1 MRGHTRFTEDALD
14 SAAHSAQDLE
24 TSTWT
29 FLPPTMRLPASCS
42 GHHDTAFPIAHC
54 PRRGLL
60 QRCVQEFR
68 ASVSKPYGYSSG
80 TRMQSP
86 QGKAA
91 GGGGCLPHRTPPKS
105 DQHPGP
111 ILSSQPQTGNS
122 GSTLGISPSSSN
134 TPEPLPGPWIGGS
147 SHFPASLA
155 LSSLCSEAGR
165 PLA

>member
-1 MRGHTRFTEDALD
+1 MPRSLQRSSNEYPGNRKDRVLPIYSSFAVWFRTPSCLMLVTP
-14 SAAHSAQDLE
+14 SQPLE
-24 TSTWT
+24 
-29 FLPPTMRLPASCS
+29 
-42 GHHDTAFPIAHC
+42 
-54 PRRGLL
+54 
-60 QRCVQEFR
+60 RCVQEFR

-122 GSTLGISPSSSN
+122 GSTLGTSPSSSN

-147 SHFPASLA
+147 SHFPAGLA